1 MGAAHLLLTL
11 LLQPPFPE
19 NPAWWLTLLPC
30 VLLLGQLARWLL
42 LVPRIRRRRVTLTL
56 ALALAMTLAL
66 ALTLTL
72 TLTLT
77 PTPTLTLTLTR
88 RAAARLSSRSPGH
101 GRPPPF
107 MTPRGRRKGRG
118 ELRAM
123 MA

>member
-42 LVPRIRRRRVTLTL
+42 LVPRLRRRRVTLTL

-88 RAAARLSSRSPGH
+88 TLTRNSTRTAP
-101 GRPPPF
+101 
-107 MTPRGRRKGRG
+107 
-118 ELRAM
+118 
-123 MA
+123 

>member
-42 LVPRIRRRRVTLTL
+42 LVPRLRRRRVTLTL
-56 ALALAMTLAL
+56 ALALA
-66 ALTLTL
+66 LTLTL
-72 TLTLT
+72 TLI
-77 PTPTLTLTLTR
+77 LTLTR

-101 GRPPPF
+101 SRPPPF

>member
-42 LVPRIRRRRVTLTL
+42 LVPRLRRRRVTLTL

-72 TLTLT
+72 TLGS
-77 PTPTLTLTLTR
+77 R
-88 RAAARLSSRSPGH
+88 GRAAGTRQ
-101 GRPPPF
+101 
-107 MTPRGRRKGRG
+107 RR
-118 ELRAM
+118 
-123 MA
+123 

>member
-72 TLTLT
+72 TLTLAL
-77 PTPTLTLTLTR
+77 PR

>member
-42 LVPRIRRRRVTLTL
+42 LVPRLRRRRVTLTL
-56 ALALAMTLAL
+56 ALALALTLALALALAL
-66 ALTLTL
+66 ALTL
-72 TLTLT
+72 
-77 PTPTLTLTLTR
+77 TPTLTLTLTR
-88 RAAARLSSRSPGH
+88 RAAARLSSRSPAH